1 MEEIK
6 KKKKPIMIAMN
17 EFKES
22 IVNTINNSNMP
33 MAIVNLLL
41 KDILLQCTEVEKQQY
56 ETAVQQYTQQTT
68 TESVEKVDG
77 EVVDKSGK

>member
-1 MEEIK
+1 MEEITMET
-6 KKKKPIMIAMN
+6 KPIMIAMN

-77 EVVDKSGK
+77 EGVDCTGK

>member
-1 MEEIK
+1 MET
-6 KKKKPIMIAMN
+6 KPIMIAIN

>member
-1 MEEIK
+1 MET
-6 KKKKPIMIAMN
+6 KPIMIAMN

-77 EVVDKSGK
+77 EVVDKSVK

>member
-1 MEEIK
+1 MEN
-6 KKKKPIMIAMN
+6 KPIMITMN

-56 ETAVQQYTQQTT
+56 ETAVQQYTQHTT

-77 EVVDKSGK
+77 EVVDK

>member
-1 MEEIK
+1 MEN
-6 KKKKPIMIAMN
+6 KPIMITMN

-68 TESVEKVDG
+68 TESVEKVDS
-77 EVVDKSGK
+77 EVVDGTGK

>member
-1 MEEIK
+1 MEN
-6 KKKKPIMIAMN
+6 KPIMITMN

-77 EVVDKSGK
+77 EVVDK

>member
-1 MEEIK
+1 MEEITMET
-6 KKKKPIMIAMN
+6 KPIMIAMN

-22 IVNTINNSNMP
+22 IVNTINNSNML

>member
-1 MEEIK
+1 MEEITMET
-6 KKKKPIMIAMN
+6 KPILIAMN

>member
-1 MEEIK
+1 MEEITMET
-6 KKKKPIMIAMN
+6 KPIMIAMN

-22 IVNTINNSNMP
+22 IVNTIKNSNMP

>member
-1 MEEIK
+1 MEEITMET
-6 KKKKPIMIAMN
+6 KPIMIAMN

-56 ETAVQQYTQQTT
+56 ETAVQQYTNQT
-68 TESVEKVDG
+68 TESVEKVNG
-77 EVVDKSGK
+77 EVVDGTEN

>member
-1 MEEIK
+1 MDN
-6 KKKKPIMIAMN
+6 KPIMIAMN

-68 TESVEKVDG
+68 TESVETVDG

>member
-1 MEEIK
+1 MDN
-6 KKKKPIMIAMN
+6 KPIMIAMN

-77 EVVDKSGK
+77 EVVDSTGK

>member
-1 MEEIK
+1 MET
-6 KKKKPIMIAMN
+6 KPIMIAMN

-56 ETAVQQYTQQTT
+56 ETAVQQYTKQT

-77 EVVDKSGK
+77 EVVDGTGK

>member
-1 MEEIK
+1 MET
-6 KKKKPIMIAMN
+6 KPIMIAMN

-68 TESVEKVDG
+68 TESLEKVDG
-77 EVVDKSGK
+77 EVVDCTGK

>member
-1 MEEIK
+1 MEN
-6 KKKKPIMIAMN
+6 KPIMITMN
-17 EFKES
+17 EFKQEV
-22 IVNTINNSNMP
+22 IDIINKTTMP

-56 ETAVQQYTQQTT
+56 ETAVKQYTQHTT

-77 EVVDKSGK
+77 EVVDK

>member
-1 MEEIK
+1 MEN
-6 KKKKPIMIAMN
+6 KPIMITMN

-33 MAIVNLLL
+33 MSIVNLLL

-77 EVVDKSGK
+77 EVVDCTGK

>member
-1 MEEIK
+1 MEN
-6 KKKKPIMIAMN
+6 KPIMITMN

-22 IVNTINNSNMP
+22 IVNTINESQMP

-41 KDILLQCTEVEKQQY
+41 KDIILQFNEIEKQQY
-56 ETAVQQYTQQTT
+56 ETAVQQYTKQA

-77 EVVDKSGK
+77 EVVDGTGK

>member
-1 MEEIK
+1 MEEITMET
-6 KKKKPIMIAMN
+6 KPIMIVMN

>member
-1 MEEIK
+1 MEN
-6 KKKKPIMIAMN
+6 KPIMIAMN

>member
-1 MEEIK
+1 MET
-6 KKKKPIMIAMN
+6 KPIMIAMN

-77 EVVDKSGK
+77 EVVDK

>member
-1 MEEIK
+1 MEEITMET
-6 KKKKPIMIAMN
+6 KPIMIAMN

-77 EVVDKSGK
+77 EVVDGTGK

>member
-1 MEEIK
+1 MET
-6 KKKKPIMIAMN
+6 KPIMIAMN

>member
-1 MEEIK
+1 MEN
-6 KKKKPIMIAMN
+6 KPIMITMN

-56 ETAVQQYTQQTT
+56 ETAVQQYTKQT

-77 EVVDKSGK
+77 EVVDGTGK

>member
-1 MEEIK
+1 MEN
-6 KKKKPIMIAMN
+6 KPIMITMN

-77 EVVDKSGK
+77 

>member
-1 MEEIK
+1 MET
-6 KKKKPIMIAMN
+6 KPIMIAMN

-68 TESVEKVDG
+68 ESVEKVNG
-77 EVVDKSGK
+77 EVVDGTEN

>member
-1 MEEIK
+1 MET
-6 KKKKPIMIAMN
+6 KPIMIVMN

-77 EVVDKSGK
+77 EVVDCTGK

>member
-1 MEEIK
+1 MEEITMET
-6 KKKKPIMIAMN
+6 KPIMIAMN

>member
-1 MEEIK
+1 MEEITMET
-6 KKKKPIMIAMN
+6 KPIMIAMN

-77 EVVDKSGK
+77 EVVDCTGK

>member
-1 MEEIK
+1 MEN
-6 KKKKPIMIAMN
+6 KPIMITMN

-22 IVNTINNSNMP
+22 IVNTINESQMP

-41 KDILLQCTEVEKQQY
+41 KDIILQCNEIEKQQY
-56 ETAVQQYTQQTT
+56 ETAVQQYTKQT

-77 EVVDKSGK
+77 EVVDGTGK

>member
-1 MEEIK
+1 MEEITMET
-6 KKKKPIMIAMN
+6 KPIMIAMN

-22 IVNTINNSNMP
+22 IVNTIKNSNMP

-41 KDILLQCTEVEKQQY
+41 KDILLHCTEVEKQQY

>member
-1 MEEIK
+1 MEEITMET
-6 KKKKPIMIAMN
+6 KPIMIAMN

-41 KDILLQCTEVEKQQY
+41 NDILLQCTEVEKQQY

>member
-1 MEEIK
+1 MET
-6 KKKKPIMIAMN
+6 KPIMIAMN

-41 KDILLQCTEVEKQQY
+41 KDILLQCTEIEKQQY

-68 TESVEKVDG
+68 ESVEKVNG
-77 EVVDKSGK
+77 EVVDGTEN

>member
-1 MEEIK
+1 MET
-6 KKKKPIMIAMN
+6 KPIMIVMN

>member
-1 MEEIK
+1 MEN
-6 KKKKPIMIAMN
+6 KPIMITMN

-22 IVNTINNSNMP
+22 IVNTINESQMP

-41 KDILLQCTEVEKQQY
+41 KDIILQCNEIEKQQY
-56 ETAVQQYTQQTT
+56 KTAVQQYTQKT

-77 EVVDKSGK
+77 EVVDGTGK

>member
-1 MEEIK
+1 MEEITMET
-6 KKKKPIMIAMN
+6 KPIMIAMN

-77 EVVDKSGK
+77 

>member
-1 MEEIK
+1 
-6 KKKKPIMIAMN
+6 MN
-17 EFKES
+17 EFKQAV
-22 IVNTINNSNMP
+22 IDIINKATMP

-68 TESVEKVDG
+68 TESVEQVDG

>member
-1 MEEIK
+1 MEN
-6 KKKKPIMIAMN
+6 KPIMITMN
-17 EFKES
+17 EFKQEV
-22 IVNTINNSNMP
+22 IDIINKTTMP

>member
-1 MEEIK
+1 MET
-6 KKKKPIMIAMN
+6 KPIMIAMN

-41 KDILLQCTEVEKQQY
+41 QDILLQCTEVEKQQY